1 MGKHSMRGIERLA
14 AVSRST
20 PPMAD
25 ALPHLPMPET
35 VMVRLLRIG
44 VVGLGQFFEPVF
56 RAIGLT
62 ETSFHVLC
70 LLMANDRGE
79 ASPSELSE
87 LVGTSR
93 ANMTRILDTLASDRL
108 VSRNVEER
116 DARRQIVRI
125 TAEGRRNVS
134 DAAPKLA
141 EPLRRAFSGL
151 DAEEFSQLDHLLRKV
166 IRSFDQGSLP
176 LRASA

>member
-1 MGKHSMRGIERLA
+1 MRGIERLA
-14 AVSRST
+14 AVNRST
-20 PPMAD
+20 PPMAE
-25 ALPHLPMPET
+25 ALPNLPMPET
-35 VMVRLLRIG
+35 VMVRLIRIG

-56 RAIGLT
+56 RGIGLT

-70 LLMANDRGE
+70 LLMASDRGE

-93 ANMTRILDTLASDRL
+93 ANMTRILDALASDRL

-134 DAAPKLA
+134 DAAPRLA

-151 DAEEFSQLDHLLRKV
+151 SAEEFAQLDHLLRKV
-166 IRSFDQGSLP
+166 IKSFDQSALP
-176 LRASA
+176 LRVSA